1 MDFSKEYKQF
11 ILNYL
16 RTFSERTQWVERI
29 GKLLISQ
36 LMISLKGR
44 ILA

>member
-1 MDFSKEYKQF
+1 MDCNKEYKQF

-16 RTFSERTQWVERI
+16 WTFSERTQWVERI
-29 GKLLISQ
+29 DNLLISQ
-36 LMISLKGR
+36 LMVSLKGR